1 MIYKEDVRERIDEV
15 ELEVLSAF
23 CEEEGVN
30 DIRIDNLLQNRIDDC
45 IDDISSIIAAVV
57 SYNTKK

>member
-15 ELEVLSAF
+15 VLEVLSAF

-30 DIRIDNLLQNRIDDC
+30 DIKIDNLLQNRIDDC

-57 SYNTKK
+57 SYNSKK

>member
-1 MIYKEDVRERIDEV
+1 MIYKEDVRERINEV
-15 ELEVLSAF
+15 VLEVLSDF

-30 DIRIDNLLQNRIDDC
+30 DIKINDLLQNRIDDC

-57 SYNTKK
+57 SYNSKK

>member
-1 MIYKEDVRERIDEV
+1 MIYKEDVRTRIDEV
-15 ELEVLSAF
+15 VLEVLSAL

-30 DIRIDNLLQNRIDDC
+30 DIKIDDLLQNRIDDC

-57 SYNTKK
+57 SYNSKK